1 MCPEFPLHHHPLIPL
16 LTWDVDVHHQLPAPK
31 QSQQQAQCLM
41 KLWIYL
47 WKETFWFI
55 SQRRVGESGLWS
67 TTVYFSLNIHLEL
80 SLWSTFSFS
89 HIFSSWCCLSF
100 MPQCRHFGTLP
111 CQQET
116 QFQAI
121 QVGKEAS
128 STELSF
134 TSLLWKR
141 QRQWK
146 KIILFTWYIQL
157 IFETPTLIASLRW
170 GHDCTIA
177 DIF

>member
-1 MCPEFPLHHHPLIPL
+1 MFCCRRRHAPSAASSKTE
-16 LTWDVDVHHQLPAPK
+16 PAT
-31 QSQQQAQCLM
+31 STASHAALNLLM
-41 KLWIYL
+41 KRNILVHFS
-47 WKETFWFI
+47 KEGWGI
-55 SQRRVGESGLWS
+55 WS
-67 TTVYFSLNIHLEL
+67 VEPTVYFSLNIYLEL

-89 HIFSSWCCLSF
+89 HRFSSWYCLSF

-146 KIILFTWYIQL
+146 KKSFSHGTFNWYLKHQ
-157 IFETPTLIASLRW
+157 PW
-170 GHDCTIA
+170 
-177 DIF
+177 